1 MIIDELKSVV
11 KKVAPKI
18 DTEKVT
24 EDARLMEDLRLDS
37 LSVLMIAMG
46 VEEKFGVHFE
56 NFVPFKTVKEVV
68 DALKEMGI
76 QD

>member
-1 MIIDELKSVV
+1 MIIDDLKEIV
-11 KKVAPKI
+11 KKVAPKVN
-18 DTEKVT
+18 TEKVT
-24 EDARLMEDLRLDS
+24 EDARLLEDLRLDS

-46 VEEKFGVHFE
+46 VEEKYNVHFE

-68 DALKEMGI
+68 DALKDMGI